1 MKIFPAIDIK
11 DGRVVRLKYGDYQQM
26 SVYDMAPSDA
36 LAAFSD
42 AGATCVH
49 VVDLDGAKDGHP
61 GNAAVIEPL
70 LKESKLFAEIGGGI
84 RDMATIDR
92 YLAAGAGRVILG
104 TAALADKK
112 FLLDA
117 IAKYGEKIAVGV
129 DCRDGKVAVSGW
141 LETTAI
147 EGIAFCLQLRDYGV
161 KTVIY
166 TDISRDGALSG
177 ANIDIYQQL
186 SQITGLD
193 IVASGGISSLA
204 EIKQLREMGIAAA
217 ILGKSLYSGKLD
229 LHDALAV
236 ARGEKE
242 V

>member
-26 SVYDMAPSDA
+26 SVYDMAPSEA

-49 VVDLDGAKDGHP
+49 IVDLDGAKDGHP
-61 GNAAVIEPL
+61 GNAVVIEPL
-70 LKESKLFAEIGGGI
+70 LKESHLFAEIGGGI
-84 RDMATIDR
+84 RDMTTVDR

-161 KTVIY
+161 ETVIY

-186 SQITGLD
+186 NQIADLD

-204 EIKQLREMGIAAA
+204 EIKQLREIGIAAA

-229 LHDALAV
+229 LYDALAV

>member
-26 SVYDMAPSDA
+26 SVYDLSPAEA
-36 LAAFSD
+36 LAEFIVS
-42 AGATCVH
+42 GASCVH
-49 VVDLDGAKDGHP
+49 IVDLDGAKDGHP

-70 LKESKLFAEIGGGI
+70 LADGQLFAEVGGGI

-147 EGIAFCLQLRDYGV
+147 DGMSFCLQLRDYGIQ
-161 KTVIY
+161 TVIY
-166 TDISRDGALSG
+166 NDISRDGALSG
-177 ANIDIYQQL
+177 ANIDVYQRL
-186 SQITGLD
+186 SQIDDLD
-193 IVASGGISSLA
+193 IVASGGISSLS
-204 EIKQLREMGIAAA
+204 EIAQLRDMGISAA
-217 ILGKSLYSGKLD
+217 ILGKALYSGKLN
-229 LHDALAV
+229 LPEVLTV
-236 ARGEKE
+236 ARGERQI
-242 V
+242 